1 MALEE
6 AQVTVS
12 GPSKTKSTSP
22 DFSCPHHAQEALLAL
37 GATGARL

>member
-6 AQVTVS
+6 ALVTVS
-12 GPSKTKSTSP
+12 GPPKTKPTSP
-22 DFSCPHHAQEALLAL
+22 DFSCPHHAQKALLAR